1 MSAILYENSKG
12 NAVTISSYSSN
23 ALFKSCAFKYMQEKK
38 LGIKRKDN
46 SAALKYGR
54 AYEGALQHLHENG
67 LNVEAAVDFF
77 KMQWLKHKDETDIR
91 FTKSEGSWK
100 DLYRIGSEAV
110 RLYAVTLPSLPIKDP
125 MWQLNYKRLLWP
137 GSELDGIEYQG
148 FVDLV
153 IKAEWSHPLLPA
165 AKRPKDSSYR
175 PVLLDLKTSGIGL
188 DVNSDLLALD
198 FQLLSY
204 AWLSGIQD
212 VGWIW
217 SQKSLP
223 TSYRSGT
230 EFTVLE
236 LSGKWTPGDKGVVL
250 EYDEEKET
258 VLAGTEENIVK
269 VKEALAEI
277 KGKGS
282 TERKTAQIAEFIS
295 SGILSYI
302 HIDNITKQKLFFK
315 VVRVHPDDII
325 EAGKAI
331 SQVTAEIYNA
341 NQTNTW
347 LKNPSIRFPDAKCG
361 FCSHRG
367 ICLRDDRLR
376 DELLVQITNPADDEW
391 LDGVGEE
398 EE

>member
-77 KMQWLKHKDETDIR
+77 KIQWLKHKDETDIR

-125 MWQLNYKRLLWP
+125 TWQLNYKRLLWP
-137 GSELDGIEYQG
+137 GSDLDGIEYQG

-153 IKAEWSHPLLPA
+153 IKADWSHPLLPA
-165 AKRPKDSSYR
+165 AKRPKDSIYR
-175 PVLLDLKTSGIGL
+175 PILLDLKTSGIGL

-258 VLAGTEENIVK
+258 VLAGTEENIAK
-269 VKEALAEI
+269 VKETLAEI

-282 TERKTAQIAEFIS
+282 TERKTAQITEFIS
-295 SGILSYI
+295 SDTLSYI
-302 HIDNITKQKLFFK
+302 HIENITKQKLFFK

-347 LKNPSIRFPDAKCG
+347 LKNPSIRFPDAKCS

-367 ICLRDDRLR
+367 ICLRQPKLVE
-376 DELLVQITNPADDEW
+376 ELLVQITSPADDEW
-391 LDGVGEE
+391 LDGIGEE